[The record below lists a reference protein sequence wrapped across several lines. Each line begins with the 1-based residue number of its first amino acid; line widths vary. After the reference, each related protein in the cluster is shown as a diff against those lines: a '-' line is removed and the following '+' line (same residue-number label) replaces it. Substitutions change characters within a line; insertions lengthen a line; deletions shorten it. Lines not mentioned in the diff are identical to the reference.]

1 MNYQFPVINNISQVL
16 PLIAERKEFVVAV
29 KDGYTVVNYV
39 VQMADTFPPVTDE
52 AGAILRE
59 LRGLVFS
66 NETGAVIARRYHK
79 FFNCQEKEET
89 QINVIDFTQPHVIL
103 EKLDGSM
110 ITPIPVNGEIRW
122 GTKMGCT
129 DVAKP
134 VEKFVAERPEYVK
147 LAESELEWNRTPIFE
162 WCSRQQAIVIDYP
175 EDMLVLT
182 AIRNNVTGEYAS
194 YRDMAVIG
202 EAFGVPVVKAY
213 QGTAAN
219 MQELLDQVGPMVGCE
234 GFVVRFDSGQMLK
247 VKCGDYLRKHK
258 AKDTLGREKN
268 VIELIVTEK
277 MDDVKAFLD
286 ANDLVRVVEF
296 EKKFWDGVI
305 ATANVL
311 LDLRCAATVAGLDVD
326 RRTFAVEFV
335 QKQDE
340 KFAPFLYKMFGMV
353 STADAIALVSKYI
366 ASSTGT
372 QTKIDEVRWMFDCY
386 WNAQA
391 LEE

>member
-16 PLIAERKEFVVAV
+16 PLIAERKEFIVAV

-39 VQMADTFPPVTDE
+39 VQMSDTFPPVVSE
-52 AGAILRE
+52 AEAILRE
-59 LRGLVFS
+59 LRGLIFDNV
-66 NETGAVIARRYHK
+66 TGKVIARRYQK
-79 FFNCQEKEET
+79 FFNVNEKEET
-89 QINVIDFTQPHVIL
+89 QVGLVDFAQSHVIL

-134 VEKFVAERPEYVK
+134 VEEFVAARQEYTE
-147 LAESELEWNRTPIFE
+147 LADDLIDADQTPIFE

-182 AIRNNVTGEYAS
+182 AIRDNVTGEYAS
-194 YRDMAVIG
+194 YDEMIETG
-202 EAFGVPVVKAY
+202 FTYGIPVVKAY

-219 MQELLDQVGPMVGCE
+219 MQELIDKTGPLVGCE
-234 GFVVRFDSGQMLK
+234 GFVVRFDNGMMLK
-247 VKCGDYLRKHK
+247 CKAEDYMRKHK

-286 ANDLVRVVEF
+286 AGDLARVAAF
-296 EKKFWDGVI
+296 EKAFWDGMQV
-305 ATANVL
+305 TALMLEQFRRQAAVL
-311 LDLRCAATVAGLDVD
+311 SLDVD
-326 RRTFAVEFV
+326 KRTYAVEFV
-335 QKQDE
+335 QKQD
-340 KFAPFLYKMFGMV
+340 KKLAPFLYKMFDV
-353 STADAIALVSKYI
+353 NELALPLLVKDV
-366 ASSTGT
+366 ASSCGT
-372 QTKIDEVRWMFDCY
+372 AARVEEARWIF
-386 WNAQA
+386 NANWA
-391 LEE
+391 APAVIEED